1 MENNGRIA
9 GRLLN
14 IREEQNR
21 KKPEKKDV
29 VFDFIDINGQQY
41 PDIKVYGSTG
51 DEIRSRGINH
61 NVVLKYS
68 LSLRSSIQTPTGES
82 RFSIFAREIRFLHPN
97 EAQTI
102 DIINNYELTGTLAEN
117 PSFNQENGQPVADI
131 KLYVMRR
138 NLSKEPD
145 YNAGSPYD
153 LVSIRLR
160 QPHHIE
166 MISGCGKNS
175 TIVVIGK
182 ISPAQKPYP
191 NSNFSLVNT
200 EVIGL
205 QVTIQKPL
213 TNANQGGINQG
224 FNQNSMNQGSMHRG
238 FNQNNN
244 QTIHNSGVLR
254 FNPQTGMIVG
264 DLDHIPYDFNTKLAP
279 KGARGVNQATLCVI
293 DQYNRLI
300 NSEGQLINENSQ
312 LIDQNGQILQQ
323 DVQNGNVM
331 QHNAYNSCVI
341 QQNAQ
346 GAQNDF
352 VNGGMLQQNE
362 QNGYNYNKNTQHSYN
377 NNDFLAGG
385 YQQSQELTRET
396 SGDYNKG
403 ANNTMSNHQPAG
415 YNPNGNGTT
424 FTNTTGGYNPNGNGT
439 TFTHTA
445 GGHNPNGN
453 GTTFT
458 NTAAGYNPN
467 GNGTTFTNTTGGHN
481 PNGSGTTFMHTTAG
495 HNPNANVDFNPHQA
509 GQYSSQG

>member
-1 MENNGRIA
+1 MENKGLIV
-9 GRLLN
+9 GQLLN
-14 IREEQNR
+14 IKGKQSGDNPN
-21 KKPEKKDV
+21 KMDV
-29 VFDFIDINGQQY
+29 SCDFIDLNGNQITNIRLY
-41 PDIKVYGSTG
+41 GYSGTEVYG
-51 DEIRSRGINH
+51 RGEGFA
-61 NVVLKYS
+61 VLNYT
-68 LSLRSSIQTPTGES
+68 LSLRTSTTNQSPTGES
-82 RFSIFAREIRFLHPN
+82 VFALFVRNVGYIHPN
-97 EAQTI
+97 DVQ
-102 DIINNYELTGTLAEN
+102 NMPSSNSFELYGTLTED
-117 PSFNQENGQPVADI
+117 PIQTQENGYNVLDI
-131 KLYVMRR
+131 KMNVMRR
-138 NLSKEPD
+138 KMSGDQDIKN
-145 YNAGSPYD
+145 GSAFD
-153 LVSIRLR
+153 LMSFRLR
-160 QPHHIE
+160 KPEHIE
-166 MISGCGKNS
+166 LISNCGKGS
-175 TIVVIGK
+175 IITINGK
-182 ISPAQKPYP
+182 INPIP
-191 NSNFSLVNT
+191 NSYIVST
-200 EVIGL
+200 EIVGL
-205 QVTIQKPL
+205 QLFHQKPL
-213 TNANQGGINQG
+213 TRVSQGGINQG
-224 FNQNSMNQGSMHRG
+224 FNQNSMNQGSIHQG

-279 KGARGVNQATLCVI
+279 KGAHGVNQATLCVI

-331 QHNAYNSCVI
+331 QHNAYNSCVT

-346 GAQNDF
+346 GVQNDF

-362 QNGYNYNKNTQHSYN
+362 QNGYNYNENTQHSYN
-377 NNDFLAGG
+377 NNDFLAGS

-424 FTNTTGGYNPNGNGT
+424 FTHTATRYNPNASGTTFTNTTGGYNPNGNGT

-445 GGHNPNGN
+445 
-453 GTTFT
+453 
-458 NTAAGYNPN
+458 A
-467 GNGTTFTNTTGGHN
+467 GHN